1 MINEDKESDI
11 DDETDLWILL
21 YTVEYGKIVVKQ
33 FSILWIL
40 TSIV

>member
-21 YTVEYGKIVVKQ
+21 YTVEYGKIFVKQ